1 MPSQLIFPIEPRA
14 RLTRADFIPAPG
26 NERVLAFLDSYPAW
40 PAPAAVL
47 HGPAASGKSHLAQIW
62 ADASGAT
69 VIAAAALGDAPL
81 SGTTSGPVAVEDV
94 DTAFGEAHER
104 ALFALFERGTPLLL
118 TGRAPPATWRVALP
132 DLASRYAAA
141 LAFDL
146 GAPDDALLAGLAAKL
161 FADRQLTVP
170 EPVIRHMIERLA
182 RSPEAIRDFVALADA
197 RALSEKRPI
206 NLGLIR
212 DLLAAAPP

>member
-14 RLTRADFIPAPG
+14 RLTRADFIAAPG
-26 NERVLAFLDSYPAW
+26 NARVLAFLDSYPHW

-62 ADASGAT
+62 ADAARAT
-69 VIAAAALGDAPL
+69 VIGAADLGEVPFGDSL
-81 SGTTSGPVAVEDV
+81 DGPVVVEDV
-94 DTAFGEAHER
+94 DSASGEAHER

-118 TGRAPPATWRVALP
+118 TGHAPPATWRVALP

-212 DLLAAAPP
+212 DLLAAGPP